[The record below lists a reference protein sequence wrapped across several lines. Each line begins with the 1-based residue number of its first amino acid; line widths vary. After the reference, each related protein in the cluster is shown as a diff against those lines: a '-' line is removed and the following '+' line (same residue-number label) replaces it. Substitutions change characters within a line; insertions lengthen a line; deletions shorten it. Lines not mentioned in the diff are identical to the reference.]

1 MSWGAASDGA
11 GGRKDQPV
19 GEDARRRE
27 KRGTVAIPIPGTAV
41 HTHKWRW
48 GIPSVG
54 RGEWWCVGSGVCVFW
69 GLWGYHMLGRKQRFF
84 FSASVTRHLAFLP
97 DLLT

>member
-11 GGRKDQPV
+11 GGRRDQPV

-41 HTHKWRW
+41 HTHMEVGDPQCQQRRMVACGEWGLCVLGSV
-48 GIPSVG
+48 GIPHAG
-54 RGEWWCVGSGVCVFW
+54 KKAEI
-69 GLWGYHMLGRKQRFF
+69 FF
-84 FSASVTRHLAFLP
+84 FCQRY
-97 DLLT
+97 